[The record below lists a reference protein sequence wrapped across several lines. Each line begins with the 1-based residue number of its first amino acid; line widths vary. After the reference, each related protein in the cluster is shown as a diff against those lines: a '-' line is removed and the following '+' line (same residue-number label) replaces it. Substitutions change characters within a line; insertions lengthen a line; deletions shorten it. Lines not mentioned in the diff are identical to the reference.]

1 MVCLVSHCVECAVV
15 CGAPQ
20 PPQSVSVRLPFGH
33 KLGHMWAQPA
43 HVAAR
48 VDGSAVVV
56 VFRTKG
62 YHLAGSRL
70 VCGYFVELK
79 GYLAGSRL
87 VWGYFAESSSS
98 SLRRRLGAAARVPLH
113 LRHKCVHVLIHTAAP
128 LHGV

>member
-1 MVCLVSHCVECAVV
+1 MVFLAVRVVWYAWSHIVLSAQLLV

-20 PPQSVSVRLPFGH
+20 PPQSVSVRMPFGH

-56 VFRTKG
+56 VFRTKC

-70 VCGYFVELK
+70 VCGYFVEL
-79 GYLAGSRL
+79 
-87 VWGYFAESSSS
+87 
-98 SLRRRLGAAARVPLH
+98 
-113 LRHKCVHVLIHTAAP
+113 
-128 LHGV
+128 